1 MPMSQNI
8 AMGSY
13 DDFGGA
19 GGYGGELEEM
29 LGYDSMVQRIG
40 ASHSSE

>member
-1 MPMSQNI
+1 MPMSKNI

-13 DDFGGA
+13 DDFGG
-19 GGYGGELEEM
+19 ELEEM
-29 LGYDSMVQRIG
+29 LCYDSMVQRIG